1 VPRTDCWAPR
11 SVSGPAEKVSSDTWS
26 RSRYS
31 RELIG
36 AVFYVMGVAAD
47 YTGLANSGV
56 GELLEL
62 LNVDGRKQG
71 PTSVVEHGP
80 SDEAAQD

>member
-1 VPRTDCWAPR
+1 
-11 SVSGPAEKVSSDTWS
+11 
-26 RSRYS
+26 
-31 RELIG
+31 
-36 AVFYVMGVAAD
+36 VFYVMGVAAD

-71 PTSVVEHGP
+71 PTPWWSTDLRTRRLRTELKTSPDPAVRLPLRDVRLV
-80 SDEAAQD
+80 